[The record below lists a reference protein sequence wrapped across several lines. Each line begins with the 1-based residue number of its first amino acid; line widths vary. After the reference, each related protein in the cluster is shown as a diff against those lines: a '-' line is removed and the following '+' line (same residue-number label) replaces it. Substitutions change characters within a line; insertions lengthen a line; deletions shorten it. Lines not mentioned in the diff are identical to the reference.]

1 MKWKGEGGDAGVGL
15 LFLLVALFVAPIAL
29 LSDAIQ
35 SQTAEVVLYL
45 TGAGLAAGLWR
56 AVRKYLIRPID
67 LIAKRTSHVPAI
79 RRHMHR
85 QDRMWRETYAHFG
98 TPLPDWYVDE
108 LEQEAEAAALIE

>member
-1 MKWKGEGGDAGVGL
+1 MRWKGEDGDAGVGL
-15 LFLLVALFVAPIAL
+15 LFLLVALFVAPV
-29 LSDAIQ
+29 AILDDNLQ
-35 SQTAEVVLYL
+35 DTTAELVLYF
-45 TGAGLAAGLWR
+45 TGASIAVGLWR

-85 QDRMWRETYAHFG
+85 QDRMWRETYAQFG